1 MSEKPGLLITGG
13 SGYLGQRLV
22 RCAQAHWD
30 VTATYFSRQPL
41 ISDCR
46 WTRLD
51 VREAEQVVRLF
62 EQVAPQVVIH
72 TTALRGGE
80 DLNRVNVDGTRHVV
94 LAAAR
99 VGARMI
105 HLSTDVLFD
114 GIKGNYAESDP
125 PSPITPYGRS
135 KADAETLLAELMPQA
150 TVVRTSLIYGFDVPD
165 HHTRWMLESLRQG
178 QRVQLFTDERRC
190 PIWVETLAA
199 ALIELA
205 TQYHA
210 GVLHVA
216 GGQAPPEVGQAP
228 PEVGQAPPE
237 VGQALDRYEFGTRL
251 LCFHGADLSGV
262 VPARASALGLVRPLN
277 CTLDITRAKKLLKT
291 PLLGVDETIARQ
303 RESWTRSQQ
312 SC

>member
-30 VTATYFSRQPL
+30 VTATYFSRRPL
-41 ISDCR
+41 TSDCR

-51 VREAEQVVRLF
+51 VRESEQVVRLF

-72 TTALRGGE
+72 TAALRGGE
-80 DLNRVNVDGTRHVV
+80 DLARVNVDGTRHVA

-105 HLSTDVLFD
+105 HLSTDALFD
-114 GIKGNYAESDP
+114 GRQGNYVESDS
-125 PSPITPYGRS
+125 PSAITPYGRS
-135 KADAETLLAELMPQA
+135 KAGAEALLAELMPQA
-150 TVVRTSLIYGFDVPD
+150 TVVRTSLIYGFDTLD
-165 HHTRWMLESLRQG
+165 HQTHWMLETLRQG
-178 QRVQLFTDERRC
+178 QLVRLFTDERRC

-210 GVLHVA
+210 GVLHIA
-216 GGQAPPEVGQAP
+216 G
-228 PEVGQAPPE
+228 
-237 VGQALDRYEFGTRL
+237 GQALDRYEFGTRL

-262 VPARASALGLVRPLN
+262 VPARASALGLVRPLD

>member
-1 MSEKPGLLITGG
+1 MLQRPRLLITGG

-22 RCAQAHWD
+22 RCAQARWD
-30 VTATYFSRQPL
+30 VTATHFSHQSSIPG
-41 ISDCR
+41 CR
-46 WTRLD
+46 WARLD
-51 VREAEQVVRLF
+51 VRDADQVSRLF

-72 TTALRGGE
+72 TAALRSGE
-80 DLNRVNVDGTRHVV
+80 DLNRVNVDGTRHVF

-105 HLSTDVLFD
+105 HLSTDALFD
-114 GIKGNYAESDP
+114 GRQGNYVESDS
-125 PSPITPYGRS
+125 PSAITPYGRS
-135 KADAETLLAELMPQA
+135 KAGAEALLAELMPQA
-150 TVVRTSLIYGFDVPD
+150 TVVRISLIYGFDTLD
-165 HHTRWMLESLRQG
+165 HQTHWMLEMLCQG
-178 QRVQLFTDERRC
+178 QLVRLFTDERRC

-216 GGQAPPEVGQAP
+216 GGQAPPEVGQA
-228 PEVGQAPPE
+228 
-237 VGQALDRYEFGTRL
+237 LDRYEFGTRL

-262 VPARASALGLVRPLN
+262 VLARASALGLVRPLD

>member
-30 VTATYFSRQPL
+30 VTATYFSRRPL

-72 TTALRGGE
+72 TAALRGGE

-105 HLSTDVLFD
+105 HLSTDALFD
-114 GIKGNYAESDP
+114 GRQGNYVESDS
-125 PSPITPYGRS
+125 PSAITPYGRS
-135 KADAETLLAELMPQA
+135 KAGAEALLAELMPQA
-150 TVVRTSLIYGFDVPD
+150 TVVRTSLIYGFDALD
-165 HHTRWMLESLRQG
+165 HQTRWMLETLRQG
-178 QRVQLFTDERRC
+178 QLVRLFTDERRC

-228 PEVGQAPPE
+228 PEVGQA
-237 VGQALDRYEFGTRL
+237 LDRYEFGTRL

-262 VPARASALGLVRPLN
+262 VPARASALGLVRPLD

>member
-30 VTATYFSRQPL
+30 VTATYLSRRPL

-72 TTALRGGE
+72 TAALRGGE
-80 DLNRVNVDGTRHVV
+80 DLNRVNVDGTRHVF

-99 VGARMI
+99 VSARMI
-105 HLSTDVLFD
+105 HLSTDALFD
-114 GIKGNYAESDP
+114 GRQGNYVESDS
-125 PSPITPYGRS
+125 PSAITPYGRS
-135 KADAETLLAELMPQA
+135 KAGAEALLAELMPQA
-150 TVVRTSLIYGFDVPD
+150 TVVRTSLISGFDTLD
-165 HHTRWMLESLRQG
+165 HQTHWMLEMLCQG
-178 QRVQLFTDERRC
+178 QLVRLFTDERRC

-216 GGQAPPEVGQAP
+216 GGQA
-228 PEVGQAPPE
+228 
-237 VGQALDRYEFGTRL
+237 LDRYEFGTRL

-262 VPARASALGLVRPLN
+262 VPARASALGLVRPLD